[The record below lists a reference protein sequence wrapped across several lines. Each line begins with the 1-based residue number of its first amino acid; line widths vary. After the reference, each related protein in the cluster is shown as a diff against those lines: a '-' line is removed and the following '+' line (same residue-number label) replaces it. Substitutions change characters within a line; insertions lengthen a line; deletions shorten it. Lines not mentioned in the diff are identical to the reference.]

1 MKDFDRLV
9 GSIREDSG
17 DDRAAREAAD
27 RVRRAL
33 AASAVE
39 PAHGNRLDSC
49 ADFRVLFADYRV
61 GTLSEARRMLVE
73 DHLHS
78 CVGCRNAFQ
87 GRSVAIMPVR
97 AKRASLVTWAL
108 AAAAVVAIGVAI
120 APTLD
125 RVLTPRGPRATLA
138 SIDGEI
144 YRVSDQGSTALRPGA
159 AIRENEEIRT
169 AKASSAVLRLRDGSL
184 VEMAERSDVRLSE
197 RRGGKTVR
205 LERGAVMV
213 EAAKQRA
220 GFLQI
225 STPDCLVSVKGTIF
239 EVRRGTKGSRV
250 SVVQGEVKVDE
261 SGSTQLLHRGDQTVT
276 SAVMAKTSVAED
288 VAWSRNS
295 DKYLALLTE
304 FHAIQ
309 KKIDAMPGPEL
320 RYESKI
326 AALLPKDT
334 IVFASVPNLGP
345 TLDEITNTFEERARQ
360 SAVLAQW
367 WNDTQARRLRA
378 VVGEARAI
386 SEFLGNEIVFA
397 IPADGPPMVLA
408 EVKKDGLGDHLPA
421 GAKLT
426 VRGDIAILGGE
437 SQLTGGFQATPF
449 WARLER
455 SYRSG
460 VGWIFAADM
469 EQIARRHVVSQENM
483 PAAMRNGLGNI
494 GYLVVERKPNLGRTE
509 TSATLNFAGE
519 RQGISSWLAAPGPMG
534 TLDFV
539 SPDASFAASFVMK
552 NPAEAVATLGVS
564 STYLPVLTSVA
575 STLGGEMTV
584 AVDGPL
590 LPTPSW
596 KIAIEVNDSNRFEQ
610 AMEQA
615 LRDNADV
622 QISQH
627 SAGGRVFYA
636 LTSPKTSYEIDYTF
650 VDGYLLAAP
659 NESLLTTAIQ
669 ERAAQT
675 TLARSPAFRALL
687 PKDGHVNFSALL
699 YYNAGVQLGPVVDQ
713 LRNSGLVNPA
723 QQKSLAQLTA
733 NREPGLIYAYAEP
746 DRIMVASR
754 SGFFGLGLDTLIGL
768 NARGGFA
775 MDRLVPKFSYGG
787 H

>member
-9 GSIREDSG
+9 RSIREDVG
-17 DDRAAREAAD
+17 DDHAGRDAAD
-27 RVRRAL
+27 RVRKAL

-49 ADFRVLFADYRV
+49 ADFRALFADYRA
-61 GTLSEARRMLVE
+61 GKLSEARRMLVE

-78 CVGCRNAFQ
+78 CVGCRNLFQ
-87 GRSVAIMPVR
+87 GRGVAVMPVR
-97 AKRASLVTWAL
+97 AKRASFIPWAL
-108 AAAAVVAIGVAI
+108 AAAAVVALGVAI

-125 RVLTPRGPRATLA
+125 RVLAPSGPRATLA
-138 SIDGEI
+138 SINGEI
-144 YRVSDQGSTALRPGA
+144 YRVSDQGSASLTPGA

-169 AKASSAVLRLRDGSL
+169 AKASNAVLRLRDGSL

-197 RRGGKTVR
+197 RWRGKTVR

-213 EAAKQRA
+213 EAAKQRS

-261 SGSTQLLHRGDQTVT
+261 GGSTELLHRGDQTVT
-276 SAVMAKTSVAED
+276 TPAMAKTSVAED

-295 DKYLALLTE
+295 DKYLALLSE

-309 KKIDAMPGPEL
+309 KQIDAMPGPEL
-320 RYESKI
+320 RYESRI
-326 AALLPKDT
+326 AALLPANT
-334 IVFASVPNLGP
+334 VAFGSVPNLGP
-345 TLDEITNTFEERARQ
+345 TLDEITTTFEERTKQ
-360 SAVLAQW
+360 SAVLAEW
-367 WNDTQARRLRA
+367 WNDAQSRRLRA
-378 VVGEARAI
+378 VVGKARAI
-386 SEFLGNEIVFA
+386 SDFLGNEIVLA
-397 IPADGPPMVLA
+397 IPSGGSPMVLA
-408 EVKKDGLGDHLPA
+408 EVKKVGLEDHLPA

-426 VRGDIAILGGE
+426 MRGDIAVLGGE
-437 SQLTGGFQATPF
+437 PELTGGFQATPF
-449 WARLER
+449 WARIAQ

-469 EQIARRHVVSQENM
+469 EQIARRHVISQGNM
-483 PAAMRNGLGNI
+483 PAAIQNGLGNI

-509 TSATLNFAGE
+509 TSATLSFAGE

-552 NPAEAVATLGVS
+552 NPAEAVADLTVS
-564 STYLPVLTSVA
+564 STYRPVLTSVA

-596 KIAIEVNDSNRFEQ
+596 KVAIEVNDATQFEK

-615 LRDNADV
+615 LRDNAGV
-622 QISQH
+622 RIAQH

-659 NESLLTTAIQ
+659 NEALLSTAIQ

-675 TLARSPAFRALL
+675 TLARSAAFRALL
-687 PKDGHVNFSALL
+687 PKDGHANFSALL

-713 LRNSGLVNPA
+713 LKNSGLMNPA
-723 QQKSLAQLTA
+723 QQQSLAQLA
-733 NREPGLIYAYAEP
+733 GNREPGLIYAYAEP

-754 SGFFGLGLDTLIGL
+754 GGFFGLGLDTLIGL

-775 MDRLVPKFSYGG
+775 LDRLLPKLSYGG